1 MKKFTAKIICVLLIA
16 ALAFGLCACNGEDDG
31 ITGKYICIGESWFGE
46 EFSEPS
52 SEGYI
57 QLKKNGSGKYN
68 TGLNLKLKWELNGE
82 DFDGTYS
89 VLGIDCELDGI
100 LKDGVL
106 EVSDS
111 GTIRRYLR
119 EGAEL
124 PAWAEANVPLITVDE
139 YGTDTGDDTDN
150 TPEDAR
156 LMGFYAIKSIDV
168 DGSVIEGD
176 DLIGAE
182 LSATF
187 MRIDYDNTGE
197 LGFEGEEPDSF
208 VLDEEAGTLTFDDG
222 TVVSFYEEGEGIIK
236 VVFVD
241 DNGSTMTIYFELET
255 EAVG

>member
-68 TGLNLKLKWELNGE
+68 TGLDLKLKWELNGE

-89 VLGIDCELDGI
+89 VLGFDCELDGF

-150 TPEDAR
+150 TTEDAR
-156 LMGFYAIKSIDV
+156 LMGVYAIKSIDI
-168 DGSVIEGD
+168 DGSVIEGE
-176 DLIGAE
+176 DLVDAE
-182 LSATF
+182 LSATYI
-187 MRIDYDNTGE
+187 RIDYDNTGE
-197 LGFEGEEPDSF
+197 FGFDGEEPESF
-208 VLDEEAGTLTFDDG
+208 VIDEEAGTLTFDDG
-222 TVVSFYEEGEGIIK
+222 TFASFYEEGEGIIK

>member
-16 ALAFGLCACNGEDDG
+16 ALAFGLCACGEDDG

-52 SEGYI
+52 SESYI
-57 QLKKNGSGKYN
+57 QLKKGGSGKYN
-68 TGLNLKLKWELNGE
+68 TGLSLKLNWELNGE

-89 VLGIDCELDGI
+89 VLGFECKLDGF

-124 PAWAEANVPLITVDE
+124 PSWAEENVPLIKADV
-139 YGTDTGDDTDN
+139 TDDAGVTDDMT
-150 TPEDAR
+150 EDAR
-156 LMGFYAIKSIDV
+156 LMGFYTVKSVDI

-176 DLIGAE
+176 DLIEAE

-187 MRIDYDNTGE
+187 LRIDYDNTGE
-197 LGFEGEEPDSF
+197 FGFEDEEPDSF

-222 TVVSFYEEGEGIIK
+222 TVASFYEEGEGVIK

-241 DNGSTMTIYFELET
+241 DDGSTMTIYFELKT

>member
-16 ALAFGLCACNGEDDG
+16 ALAFGLCACGEDDG

-52 SEGYI
+52 SESYI
-57 QLKKNGSGKYN
+57 QLKKGGSGKYN
-68 TGLNLKLKWELNGE
+68 TGLSLKLNWELNGE
-82 DFDGTYS
+82 DFGGTYS
-89 VLGIDCELDGI
+89 VLGFECKLDGF

-124 PAWAEANVPLITVDE
+124 PSWAEENVPLIKADV
-139 YGTDTGDDTDN
+139 TDDAT
-150 TPEDAR
+150 EDAR
-156 LMGFYAIKSIDV
+156 LMGFYTVKSVDL

-176 DLIGAE
+176 DLIEAG
-182 LSATF
+182 LSAAF
-187 MRIDYDNTGE
+187 LRIDYDNTGE
-197 LGFEGEEPDSF
+197 FGFEDKEPDSF

-222 TVVSFYEEGEGIIK
+222 TVASFYEEGEGVIK
-236 VVFVD
+236 VVSVD
-241 DNGSTMTIYFELET
+241 DSGSTMTIYFELET

>member
-119 EGAEL
+119 EGA
-124 PAWAEANVPLITVDE
+124 
-139 YGTDTGDDTDN
+139 
-150 TPEDAR
+150 
-156 LMGFYAIKSIDV
+156 
-168 DGSVIEGD
+168 
-176 DLIGAE
+176 
-182 LSATF
+182 
-187 MRIDYDNTGE
+187 
-197 LGFEGEEPDSF
+197 
-208 VLDEEAGTLTFDDG
+208 
-222 TVVSFYEEGEGIIK
+222 
-236 VVFVD
+236 
-241 DNGSTMTIYFELET
+241 
-255 EAVG
+255 

>member
-16 ALAFGLCACNGEDDG
+16 ALAFGLCACGEDDG

-52 SEGYI
+52 SESYI
-57 QLKKNGSGKYN
+57 QLKKGGSGKYN
-68 TGLNLKLKWELNGE
+68 TGLSLKLKWELNGE

-89 VLGIDCELDGI
+89 VLGFDCELDGI

-124 PAWAEANVPLITVDE
+124 PSWAEANVPLITADV
-139 YGTDTGDDTDN
+139 TDDTDD
-150 TPEDAR
+150 TDDTTEDAR
-156 LMGFYAIKSIDV
+156 LMGFYAVKSIDV
-168 DGSVIEGD
+168 DGSVIEGE

-222 TVVSFYEEGEGIIK
+222 TFASFYEEGEGIIK

-241 DNGSTMTIYFELET
+241 DDGSTMTIYFELET

>member
-1 MKKFTAKIICVLLIA
+1 MRKFSAKIICVLLIA
-16 ALAFGLCACNGEDDG
+16 ALAFGLCACGEDDG

-52 SEGYI
+52 SESYI
-57 QLKKNGSGKYN
+57 QLKKGGSGKYN
-68 TGLNLKLKWELNGE
+68 TGLSLKLNWELNGE

-89 VLGIDCELDGI
+89 VLGFECKLDGF

-124 PAWAEANVPLITVDE
+124 PSWAEENVPLIKADV
-139 YGTDTGDDTDN
+139 TDDAG
-150 TPEDAR
+150 EDAR
-156 LMGFYAIKSIDV
+156 LMGFYTVKSVDM

-176 DLIGAE
+176 DLIEAE

-187 MRIDYDNTGE
+187 LRIDYDNTGE
-197 LGFEGEEPDSF
+197 FGFEDEEPDSF

-222 TVVSFYEEGEGIIK
+222 TVASFYEEGEGVIK

-241 DNGSTMTIYFELET
+241 DDGSTMTIYFELKT

>member
-1 MKKFTAKIICVLLIA
+1 MRKFLAKIICVLLIA
-16 ALAFGLCACNGEDDG
+16 ALAFGLCACGEDDG

-52 SEGYI
+52 SESYI
-57 QLKKNGSGKYN
+57 QLKKGGSGKYN
-68 TGLNLKLKWELNGE
+68 TGLSLKLNWELNGE

-89 VLGIDCELDGI
+89 VLGFECKLDGF

-124 PAWAEANVPLITVDE
+124 PSWAEENVPLIKADV
-139 YGTDTGDDTDN
+139 TDDAG
-150 TPEDAR
+150 EDAR
-156 LMGFYAIKSIDV
+156 LMGFYTVKSVDL

-176 DLIGAE
+176 DLIEAG
-182 LSATF
+182 LSAAF
-187 MRIDYDNTGE
+187 LRIDYDNTGE
-197 LGFEGEEPDSF
+197 FGFEDKEPDSF

-222 TVVSFYEEGEGIIK
+222 TVASFYEEGEGVIK
-236 VVFVD
+236 VVSVD
-241 DNGSTMTIYFELET
+241 DSGSTMTIYFELET

>member
-16 ALAFGLCACNGEDDG
+16 ALAFGLCACGEDDG

-89 VLGIDCELDGI
+89 VLGFDCELDGI

-124 PAWAEANVPLITVDE
+124 PSWAEANVPLITADV
-139 YGTDTGDDTDN
+139 TDDPDDTDD
-150 TPEDAR
+150 TTEDAR
-156 LMGFYAIKSIDV
+156 LMGFYAVKSVDM

-176 DLIGAE
+176 DLIEAE
-182 LSATF
+182 LSSTF
-187 MRIDYDNTGE
+187 LRIDYDNTGE
-197 LGFEGEEPDSF
+197 FGFENEEPDSF

-222 TVVSFYEEGEGIIK
+222 TVASFYEEGEGVIK

>member
-16 ALAFGLCACNGEDDG
+16 ALAFGLCACGEDDG

-52 SEGYI
+52 SESYI
-57 QLKKNGSGKYN
+57 QLKKGGSGKYN
-68 TGLNLKLKWELNGE
+68 TGLSLKLNWELNGE

-89 VLGIDCELDGI
+89 VLGFECKLDGF

-124 PAWAEANVPLITVDE
+124 PSWAEENVPLIKADV
-139 YGTDTGDDTDN
+139 TDDAT
-150 TPEDAR
+150 EDAR
-156 LMGFYAIKSIDV
+156 LMGFYTVKSVDL

-176 DLIGAE
+176 DLIEAG
-182 LSATF
+182 LSAAF
-187 MRIDYDNTGE
+187 LRIDYDNTGE
-197 LGFEGEEPDSF
+197 FGFEDKEPDSF

-222 TVVSFYEEGEGIIK
+222 TVASFYEEGEGVIK
-236 VVFVD
+236 VVSVD
-241 DNGSTMTIYFELET
+241 DSGSTMTIYFELET
-255 EAVG
+255 DAVG

>member
-16 ALAFGLCACNGEDDG
+16 ALAFGLCACGEDDG
-31 ITGKYICIGESWFGE
+31 ITGKYICIGESLFGE

-68 TGLNLKLKWELNGE
+68 TGLDLKLKWELNGE

-89 VLGIDCELDGI
+89 VLGFDCELDGF

-150 TPEDAR
+150 TTEDAR
-156 LMGFYAIKSIDV
+156 LMGVYAIKSIDI
-168 DGSVIEGD
+168 DGSVIEGE
-176 DLIGAE
+176 DLVDAE
-182 LSATF
+182 LSATYI
-187 MRIDYDNTGE
+187 RIDYDNTGE
-197 LGFEGEEPDSF
+197 FGFDGEEPESF
-208 VLDEEAGTLTFDDG
+208 VIDEEAGTLTFDDG
-222 TVVSFYEEGEGIIK
+222 TFASFYEEGEGIIK

-241 DNGSTMTIYFELET
+241 DDGSTMTIYFELET

>member
-16 ALAFGLCACNGEDDG
+16 ALAFGLCACGEDDG

-52 SEGYI
+52 SESYI
-57 QLKKNGSGKYN
+57 QLKKGGSGKYN
-68 TGLNLKLKWELNGE
+68 TGLSLKLNWELNGE

-89 VLGIDCELDGI
+89 VLGFECKLDGF

-124 PAWAEANVPLITVDE
+124 PSWAEENVPLIKADV
-139 YGTDTGDDTDN
+139 TDDAGVTDDT
-150 TPEDAR
+150 TEDAR
-156 LMGFYAIKSIDV
+156 LMGFYAVKSVDI
-168 DGSVIEGD
+168 DGSVVEGD
-176 DLIGAE
+176 DLIEAE

-187 MRIDYDNTGE
+187 LRIDYDNTGE
-197 LGFEGEEPDSF
+197 FGFEDEEPDSF

-222 TVVSFYEEGEGIIK
+222 TVASFYEEGEGVIK
-236 VVFVD
+236 VVSVD
-241 DNGSTMTIYFELET
+241 DSGSTMTIYFELET

>member
-68 TGLNLKLKWELNGE
+68 TGLDLKLKWELNGE

-89 VLGIDCELDGI
+89 VLGFDCELDGF

-106 EVSDS
+106 EVSDA

-156 LMGFYAIKSIDV
+156 LMGFYAIKSIDI
-168 DGSVIEGD
+168 DGSVIEGE
-176 DLIGAE
+176 DLVDAE
-182 LSATF
+182 LSATYI
-187 MRIDYDNTGE
+187 RIDYDNTGE
-197 LGFEGEEPDSF
+197 FGFDGEEPESF
-208 VLDEEAGTLTFDDG
+208 VIDEEAGTLTFDDG
-222 TVVSFYEEGEGIIK
+222 TFASFYEEGEGIIK

-241 DNGSTMTIYFELET
+241 DDGSTMTIYFELET